1 MPAIIYVPLQEA
13 SGLLQNRLGVHMP
26 NPDTYDAVPF
36 MESILE
42 DVFLG
47 RTLNPDL
54 SAVDILMMEN
64 ITRYDAAAIYHEVTN
79 TVMDLVTNF
88 IPHLDGNATQCH
100 FKVHDNM
107 DLEITVP
114 DRALVEP
121 EVPVVD
127 QFKVHV
133 REEVQDSMDN
143 GDYVPESV
151 RRFVGC

>member
-13 SGLLQNRLGVHMP
+13 KGLLENRLSPFILH
-26 NPDTYDAVPF
+26 PDLYDAVPF

-42 DVFLG
+42 DIFLG
-47 RTLNPDL
+47 RPLNPDL
-54 SAVDILMMEN
+54 DAIGILMMEGIN
-64 ITRYDAAAIYHEVTN
+64 HYNASAVYHEVCN
-79 TVMDLVTNF
+79 TVMDLVTAY

-121 EVPVVD
+121 DVPAVE

-133 REEVQDSMDN
+133 REEVQDGIDN
-143 GDYVPESV
+143 GDYIPESV
-151 RRFVGC
+151 RRFAGC